1 MARERFRTGA
11 TRRQQY
17 LNNSKMNKD
26 LFTTTAIF
34 DIFLP
39 TPIITELC
47 KKRSFAASMMPLS
60 IEGITRCNFLDA
72 RSLGLI
78 IQGLIIQFS

>member
-39 TPIITELC
+39 TPNYVRNE
-47 KKRSFAASMMPLS
+47 AASMMPLS